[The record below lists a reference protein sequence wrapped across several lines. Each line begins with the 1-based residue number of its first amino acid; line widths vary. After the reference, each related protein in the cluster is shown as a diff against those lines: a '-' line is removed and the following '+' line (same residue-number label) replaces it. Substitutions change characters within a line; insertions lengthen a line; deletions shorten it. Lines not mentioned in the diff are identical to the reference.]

1 MPRLSSLL
9 LALSVALS
17 ALLPVQAA
25 DDPPLLT
32 YRQMLAR
39 PVVTGGVRLA
49 YGPEPQQYGDLWVP
63 DGTGPHPVLV
73 LIHGGCWL
81 SQYDGFSLMGGM
93 AKALR
98 DAGIAVWN
106 IEYRRLGEG
115 GGGYPGTFQDAG
127 AAIDHLRVLA
137 LTYPL
142 DLQRVVLSGH
152 SAGGHLALW
161 GASRA
166 ALDRASPVRGTDPLR
181 VQGVV
186 SLGGIVDLRDYRATG
201 PDACGGPET
210 IDRLTGAAARTG
222 NVFADTSPGDILARD
237 VAVTLV
243 SGTRDAIVPPRFAQQ
258 YAAKAIQAG
267 QADLRELEI
276 DGAGHFE
283 LIDATSGAWP
293 VVLADIRDR
302 LRRHKNP

>member
-1 MPRLSSLL
+1 MPRLACVLF
-9 LALSVALS
+9 ALSVALL
-17 ALLPVQAA
+17 ALLPARAA

-49 YGPEPQQYGDLWVP
+49 YGPEPQQFGELWVP
-63 DGTGPHPVLV
+63 DGIGPHPVLV

-81 SQYDGFSLMGGM
+81 SEYDGFNLMGGM

-98 DAGIAVWN
+98 NAGIAVWN
-106 IEYRRLGEG
+106 IEYRRLGEAG
-115 GGGYPGTFQDAG
+115 AGYPGTFQDAG

-161 GASRA
+161 GASRN
-166 ALDRASPVRGTDPLR
+166 ALDKASPVRGADPLP

-201 PDACGGPET
+201 PDACDGPET
-210 IDRLTGAAARTG
+210 IDRLTGAATRTG
-222 NVFADTSPGDILARD
+222 NVFADTSPGDIPVRD

-258 YAAKAIQAG
+258 YATRANAAG
-267 QADLRELEI
+267 QTDLRELEI

-302 LRRHKNP
+302 LRRQKNP